1 MISDFGLCKK
11 LKIGRMSFS
20 RRSGVAGTEG
30 WIAPEMMTEES
41 AKRTT
46 CAVDIFSLG
55 LVYFY
60 VLSKGSQFFF
70 TFFLTGIV
78 SYFFFLFS
86 ILIYCTGQ
94 HPFGDV
100 LRRQANI
107 LGGDYDLTTL
117 LSNVSAHTLI
127 EKMLSIDPLERPP
140 ARAILKH
147 PIFWAK
153 EKVLAFFQD
162 VSDRVEKDS
171 TESAVL
177 QSLERAAHDVVRGS
191 WRTHL
196 EDVVMEDLRRH
207 RTYQG
212 RSVRDLL
219 RALRNKVISIL
230 FHVELVTELSI
241 LL

>member
-1 MISDFGLCKK
+1 LCLIFKCIGIINNLAGL
-11 LKIGRMSFS
+11 
-20 RRSGVAGTEG
+20 
-30 WIAPEMMTEES
+30 
-41 AKRTT
+41 
-46 CAVDIFSLG
+46 
-55 LVYFY
+55 
-60 VLSKGSQFFF
+60 
-70 TFFLTGIV
+70 
-78 SYFFFLFS
+78 
-86 ILIYCTGQ
+86 

-107 LGGDYDLTTL
+107 LSGDYDLTVL
-117 LSNVSAHTLI
+117 LFNVSAHTLI
-127 EKMLSIDPLERPP
+127 EKMLSVDPLERPP

-219 RALRNKVISIL
+219 RALRNKVIGI
-230 FHVELVTELSI
+230 HCKCD
-241 LL
+241 

>member
-30 WIAPEMMTEES
+30 WIAPEMMIEEN

-55 LVYFY
+55 LVFFY
-60 VLSKGSQFFF
+60 VLSKGLWPVVVVQSE
-70 TFFLTGIV
+70 L
-78 SYFFFLFS
+78 LNDL
-86 ILIYCTGQ
+86 ILLEGK

-107 LGGDYDLTTL
+107 LGGDYDLSIL

-127 EKMLSIDPLERPP
+127 EKMLSTDPLERPP

-219 RALRNKVISIL
+219 RALRNKV
-230 FHVELVTELSI
+230 HTC
-241 LL
+241 